1 MKILKE
7 QHIHRFDNARLVT
20 VLKDKKTLFF
30 LIWSPVKSQFCLKQ
44 VSCFLRIA
52 PVHSVVAP
60 LSIMLSDPSK
70 GSEFVLSIDVL
81 VQQGNVFQKQFNLKR
96 FIDSFILLKGGSH
109 KQKESP
115 VHETVLPLLSF
126 VAL

>member
-1 MKILKE
+1 M
-7 QHIHRFDNARLVT
+7 
-20 VLKDKKTLFF
+20 LKDKKTLIC

-52 PVHSVVAP
+52 PVHSAVAP

-81 VQQGNVFQKQFNLKR
+81 VRQGNVFQKQFNLKR
-96 FIDSFILLKGGSH
+96 FID
-109 KQKESP
+109 
-115 VHETVLPLLSF
+115 
-126 VAL
+126 